1 MGNQLPYMERNH
13 EMFGYWVK
21 QIREKIIKEKED
33 WHKLQICS
41 ALQVTFV
48 TSFLVTNMCTM
59 R

>member
-21 QIREKIIKEKED
+21 QIREKIIKDRED

-41 ALQVTFV
+41 AF
-48 TSFLVTNMCTM
+48 

>member
-1 MGNQLPYMERNH
+1 MERNH

-21 QIREKIIKEKED
+21 QIGEKIIKEGGD

-41 ALQVTFV
+41 AF
-48 TSFLVTNMCTM
+48 